1 MVTKALLDT
10 CIKGVGKLH
19 KTSVFPCGIFQM
31 KTGINRKP
39 GDPNY
44 DLFQLALKS
53 TAKRLYPNYCNCD
66 WTNQKNAVLDDRNM
80 KKEVLESLSK
90 EDYDKLLENLK
101 ENKELANMFS
111 VHVNKGFELDEIV
124 DFDYPNYEDYI
135 KTSSSSVSVEEKD
148 GYYLYTMSNPNDTEV
163 SVIMNVIN

>member
-53 TAKRLYPNYCNCD
+53 TAKRLYPNYCNCH

-80 KKEVLESLSK
+80 KKEVLECLSK

-101 ENKELANMFS
+101 ENKELANM
-111 VHVNKGFELDEIV
+111 LDIIV
-124 DFDYPNYEDYI
+124 DGDKMSINYDSERPTEI
-135 KTSSSSVSVEEKD
+135 NS
-148 GYYLYTMSNPNDTEV
+148 TMG
-163 SVIMNVIN
+163 

>member
-1 MVTKALLDT
+1 
-10 CIKGVGKLH
+10 
-19 KTSVFPCGIFQM
+19 M

-101 ENKELANMFS
+101 ENKELANM
-111 VHVNKGFELDEIV
+111 LDIIV
-124 DFDYPNYEDYI
+124 DGDKMSINYDSERPTEI
-135 KTSSSSVSVEEKD
+135 NS
-148 GYYLYTMSNPNDTEV
+148 TMG
-163 SVIMNVIN
+163 

>member
-101 ENKELANMFS
+101 ENKELANM
-111 VHVNKGFELDEIV
+111 LDIIV
-124 DFDYPNYEDYI
+124 DGDKMSINYNSEHPTEI
-135 KTSSSSVSVEEKD
+135 NS
-148 GYYLYTMSNPNDTEV
+148 TMG
-163 SVIMNVIN
+163 

>member
-31 KTGINRKP
+31 KTGIHRTP

-66 WTNQKNAVLDDRNM
+66 WTNQKNAVLDDRSM

-101 ENKELANMFS
+101 ENKELADM
-111 VHVNKGFELDEIV
+111 LDIIV
-124 DFDYPNYEDYI
+124 DGDKMSINYDSERPTEI
-135 KTSSSSVSVEEKD
+135 NS
-148 GYYLYTMSNPNDTEV
+148 TMG
-163 SVIMNVIN
+163 

>member
-101 ENKELANMFS
+101 ENKELADM
-111 VHVNKGFELDEIV
+111 LDIIV
-124 DFDYPNYEDYI
+124 DGDKMSINYDSERP
-135 KTSSSSVSVEEKD
+135 TESNS
-148 GYYLYTMSNPNDTEV
+148 TMG
-163 SVIMNVIN
+163 

>member
-90 EDYDKLLENLK
+90 EDYNKLLENLK
-101 ENKELANMFS
+101 ENKELADM
-111 VHVNKGFELDEIV
+111 LDIIV
-124 DFDYPNYEDYI
+124 DCDKMSINYDSERPTEI
-135 KTSSSSVSVEEKD
+135 NS
-148 GYYLYTMSNPNDTEV
+148 TMG
-163 SVIMNVIN
+163 

>member
-10 CIKGVGKLH
+10 CIRGVGKLH

-90 EDYDKLLENLK
+90 EDYDELLENLK
-101 ENKELANMFS
+101 ENKELANM
-111 VHVNKGFELDEIV
+111 LDIIV
-124 DFDYPNYEDYI
+124 DGDKMSINYDSERPTEI
-135 KTSSSSVSVEEKD
+135 NS
-148 GYYLYTMSNPNDTEV
+148 TMG
-163 SVIMNVIN
+163 

>member
-101 ENKELANMFS
+101 ENKELADM
-111 VHVNKGFELDEIV
+111 LDIIV
-124 DFDYPNYEDYI
+124 DGGEMSINYNSERPTEI
-135 KTSSSSVSVEEKD
+135 NS
-148 GYYLYTMSNPNDTEV
+148 TMG
-163 SVIMNVIN
+163 

>member
-1 MVTKALLDT
+1 MLEASLDG
-10 CIKGVGKLH
+10 IGKFH
-19 KTSVFPCGIFQM
+19 ATPIFPISIFQYA
-31 KTGINRKP
+31 KDINGEP
-39 GDPNY
+39 GTPNY

-101 ENKELANMFS
+101 ENKELANM
-111 VHVNKGFELDEIV
+111 LDIIV
-124 DFDYPNYEDYI
+124 DGDKMSINYDSERPTEI
-135 KTSSSSVSVEEKD
+135 NS
-148 GYYLYTMSNPNDTEV
+148 TMG
-163 SVIMNVIN
+163 